1 MFVHTPFHSVV
12 SYPIPPFAHKP
23 VTTDEGR
30 QNLKEFIEEKE
41 DMPKPGDLKY
51 SVLSVDHDGWFLLDG
66 RTIAELP
73 DTAAGNA
80 AQLGFA
86 TSIPDAADCVYF
98 GTDWHSQTGTV
109 VGDNERTIDR
119 SMLPVE
125 SLTVTVDSAGEHTHT
140 YDHTHN
146 HGNYVNVILTP
157 NNYPV
162 PQYYAGTVLDTNLA
176 GDHTHTAVTE
186 PLNSGGTQNAFSV
199 LPKTL
204 VANAFLYLG

>member
-125 SLTVTVDSAGEHTHT
+125 PLTVTVDSAGEHTHT
-140 YDHTHN
+140 YWNETSDVSCVSGPGYAVYTMTRGQYQTEAN
-146 HGNYVNVILTP
+146 GN
-157 NNYPV
+157 
-162 PQYYAGTVLDTNLA
+162 
-176 GDHTHTAVTE
+176 HTHTAVTE